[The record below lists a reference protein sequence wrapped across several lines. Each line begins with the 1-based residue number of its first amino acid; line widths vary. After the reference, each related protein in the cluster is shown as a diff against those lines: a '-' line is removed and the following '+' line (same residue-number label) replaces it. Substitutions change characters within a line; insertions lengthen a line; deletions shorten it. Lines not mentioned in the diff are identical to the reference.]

1 MKNEHG
7 LTPQQE
13 AFAVGLAAGLSQA
26 EAYRRAYPRSLR
38 WTDKALRSKATELA
52 SHGVVQGRVSGIL
65 AEVAAR
71 SPITVEWCAERWRMI
86 AEADPRELTELRRG
100 CCRYCW
106 GKGFRYQRTA
116 GEREREHE
124 AWLALPPKKRP
135 ARFDEKG
142 GIGYHRGKPAN
153 PDCPECF
160 GDGVERTHFKD
171 VRHLSPAA
179 RRLYQGVKETKDGIE
194 IKTLDQA
201 HALVQLSRMAGLY
214 EKDNRQKSDPLVAL
228 LQDLSG
234 NVFVPVEGGGLPEAG
249 DGVGDD
255 EGDQE

>member
-13 AFAVGLAAGLSQA
+13 AFAVGLAAGLTQA
-26 EAYRRAYPRSLR
+26 EAYRRAYPRAQR
-38 WTDKALRSKATELA
+38 WKDETVWAEASKLAAHHTVRPRVEALLAKAA
-52 SHGVVQGRVSGIL
+52 
-65 AEVAAR
+65 AE
-71 SPITVEWCAERWRMI
+71 SEITVKWCADRWRQI
-86 AEADPRELTELRRG
+86 AEADPRELSELRRG

-106 GKGFRYQRTA
+106 GKGYRYQRTA
-116 GEREREHE
+116 GEMEREREAYE
-124 AWLALPPKKRP
+124 ALPAAKRRGP
-135 ARFDEKG
+135 FDERG

-153 PDCPECF
+153 PNCPECF

-171 VRHLSPAA
+171 VRTLSPAA

-214 EKDNRQKSDPLVAL
+214 EKDNRQKLDPLLAL
-228 LQDLSG
+228 LQELPG
-234 NVFVPVEGGGLPEAG
+234 NVMVPSAGAALPEIE
-249 DGVGDD
+249 D
-255 EGDQE
+255 EGDDS